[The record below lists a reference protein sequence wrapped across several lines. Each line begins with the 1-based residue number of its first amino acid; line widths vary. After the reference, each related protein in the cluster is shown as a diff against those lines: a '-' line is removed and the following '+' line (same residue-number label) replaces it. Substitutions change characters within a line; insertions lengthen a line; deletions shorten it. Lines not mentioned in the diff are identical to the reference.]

1 VSRGGIGELLADD
14 GDVHHRSVR
23 PALGWR
29 FATLATVAVAMFVAL
44 FVRLYFLQVLS
55 TDQFQAAADESRVET
70 VVVPPARGRIL
81 DRNGVVLADNRF
93 ESVILVDGAAFTD
106 PEREL
111 EAVFRQLNDL
121 LGLPIED
128 MRARY
133 VDERQDPFLP
143 KVVADGLTDA
153 QRVLVE
159 ERRLPG
165 VTGERRAVRNY
176 PHGTL
181 GAHILG
187 YVGQIS
193 EEQYELAPDEYT
205 MNAVVGRAGIE
216 QVLEEDLR
224 GVAGSRT
231 LELNRTR
238 EVVGEVGQAVPP
250 VSGHDVYLT
259 IDARVQAEA
268 QDALT
273 DGLQAAREG
282 KRSEDSGLHFPA
294 PAGAAVVLDI
304 ESGEVLA
311 MASFPDFDPN
321 ALVGRLSEADY
332 QRLFADTAR
341 PAPLN
346 NRAIQG
352 QYAVGS
358 TFKLVTSL
366 AALDTGAIA
375 PRQLFNDTGVWML
388 PGESAESGT
397 CDVGCRFRNTDSTA
411 LGAVDMSVAL
421 TRSSDV
427 YFYDLGYRI
436 GIGQVSNPW
445 AIQDMARELGFGS
458 VTGIQLPYEA
468 AGRVPDAATKEELFW
483 DEVIDD
489 GYWYTGDNI
498 NLSVGQGMLSATP
511 LQLANAYGTWAN
523 GGTHFSPNL
532 VDEIRTRPAGELV
545 RSFESRV
552 MNEVELPPGNEVIVE
567 GLSRVTSMDHLGTA
581 AVAFEDFDDEG
592 FGVIA
597 KTGTAQ
603 STGRSQVTGRRLE
616 DTAVFV
622 AAAPAEQP
630 RYAVAVLME
639 ESGFGGDAAA
649 PVARR
654 ILEYLRD
661 LERSE
666 GVPAQAIPYEPVE
679 CTAEAIVQRYGA
691 GTALSELGM
700 DTLARLV
707 GCDPA
712 EVGTLPAPVVD
723 ELQPEVLD
731 EALPDT
737 DEVPGALTLDDLEGV
752 TDEAT
757 GDDGTSDPGTSDGAA
772 TPGNGT
778 DPDAGAEPP
787 PSGARDGPL
796 DVDEEQ

>member
-1 VSRGGIGELLADD
+1 
-14 GDVHHRSVR
+14 
-23 PALGWR
+23 
-29 FATLATVAVAMFVAL
+29 MFVAL

-55 TDQFQAAADESRVET
+55 TDQFQAAAEESRVET

-93 ESVILVDGAAFTD
+93 ESVILVDGAAFAD

-111 EAVFRQLNDL
+111 ELEAVFEQLHGL
-121 LGLPIED
+121 LGLSIED

-133 VDERQDPFLP
+133 VDKRQDPLLP

-181 GAHILG
+181 AAHLLG
-187 YVGQIS
+187 HVGQIS
-193 EEQYELAPDEYT
+193 EEQYDLAPEEYT

-231 LELNRTR
+231 LELNRSR
-238 EVVGEVGQAVPP
+238 EVVGEVGDAVAP

-259 IDARVQAEA
+259 VDARVQAEA
-268 QDALT
+268 QDALA
-273 DGLQAAREG
+273 DGLQASREG
-282 KRSEDSGLHFPA
+282 KPSEDSGLHFPA
-294 PAGAAVVLDI
+294 PAGSAVVLDI
-304 ESGEVLA
+304 ENGAVLA

-366 AALDTGAIA
+366 AALGTGAIA
-375 PRQLFNDTGVWML
+375 PRQLYNDTGVWVL
-388 PGESAESGT
+388 PGESAESDT

-411 LGAVDMSVAL
+411 LGAVDLSVAL

-436 GIGQVSNPW
+436 GIGQVTNPW
-445 AIQDMARELGFGS
+445 AIQDTARELGFGA

-468 AGRVPDAATKEELFW
+468 AGRVPDAETKEDLFW
-483 DEVIDD
+483 SEVIDD

-498 NLSVGQGMLSATP
+498 NLAVGQGMLSATP

-532 VDEIRTRPAGELV
+532 VGDIRTRPDGELV

-552 MNEVELPPGNEVIVE
+552 MGEVALPPGNEVIVE

-581 AVAFEDFDDEG
+581 SLAFDGFDDTG

-603 STGRSQVTGRRLE
+603 STARSQVTGRRLE

-622 AAAPAEQP
+622 AVAPVEHP

-639 ESGFGGDAAA
+639 EAGFGGDAAA

-666 GVPAQAIPYEPVE
+666 GTPAQAIPYEPVE

-691 GTALSELGM
+691 GTALGELGL

-707 GCDPA
+707 GCDTA
-712 EVGTLPAPVVD
+712 AIGTIPAPVVED
-723 ELQPEVLD
+723 LQPGILD
-731 EALPDT
+731 EALPDS
-737 DEVPGALTLDDLEGV
+737 DEVTGAVTLDDLDAAPEGS
-752 TDEAT
+752 DEAA
-757 GDDGTSDPGTSDGAA
+757 DPSSDPADPADPAGSVDPDGAGGSP
-772 TPGNGT
+772 TT
-778 DPDAGAEPP
+778 
-787 PSGARDGPL
+787 GARDGPL
-796 DVDEEQ
+796 DVDEDP